1 MQSDKWMY
9 RAADSCGAAELCL
22 ASEKT
27 MHAVI
32 VYFLIECSLL
42 QA

>member
-1 MQSDKWMY
+1 MKSDKWMY
-9 RAADSCGAAELCL
+9 RAADSR

-32 VYFLIECSLL
+32 VYFLIRCSLL